1 MHEISSGWSRRRF
14 LTLSGMA
21 GLSLAACAARVPAH
35 GGQAQAALG
44 SALENAARDHPVALI
59 NRLTWGA
66 TLGDLNRLR
75 QRGVGHYVN
84 AQLRPAADPILPPEV
99 VAQLQA
105 MTINRTPVADL
116 ARSSFEQLRSIRTS
130 DLAADEKQQ
139 QLKAAQQGISN
150 LAREAAEQQL
160 LYALYSPNQLQ
171 EQLTWFWMNH
181 FSVFQY
187 KGVLRPMMGDYYAR
201 VIKPH
206 ALGRFR
212 DLFRATV
219 FSPQMLIYLDNANN
233 ARGHI
238 NENYAR
244 EIMELHTLGVG
255 AGYTQQDV
263 TNLARVLTG
272 LGVNLTDH
280 PLRVR
285 PALRADLWQSDLVV
299 FNPMRHDPDPKQ
311 VLGHTF
317 QGHGLDEINAV
328 IELLAAH
335 PATARHISTQLAQY
349 FVADTPPPALID
361 HMSATW
367 LRTDGD
373 IAAVLQT
380 MLTTQ
385 QFAQSLGSLFKDPT
399 HYVVSAVRLAYE
411 GRIIRNAQPM
421 VNWLARLGE
430 PLYGRQ
436 TPDGYPLDAAAW
448 SSSGQMTARFE
459 LARLIGSGPAG
470 LFKTDAPDAQP
481 SAAFPQLSNAFYYQA
496 LQPVLSPATRQAL
509 QQASSPQDWNA
520 LLLSSPEFMRR

>member
-1 MHEISSGWSRRRF
+1 MPESPPGWSRRRF

-66 TLGDLNRLR
+66 TLGDLNSLR
-75 QRGVGHYVN
+75 QRGVGRYVN
-84 AQLRPAADPILPPEV
+84 AQLRPAADPVLPPEV

-130 DLAADEKQQ
+130 DLPADEKQQ
-139 QLKAAQQGISN
+139 QLKTAQQGISN

-171 EQLTWFWMNH
+171 EQLAWFWMNH

-187 KGVLRPMMGDYYAR
+187 KGILRPMMGDYYAR

-272 LGVNLTDH
+272 LGVKLTGH
-280 PLRVR
+280 PARVR

-299 FNPMRHDPDPKQ
+299 FNPMRHDPDPKL
-311 VLGHTF
+311 VLGRTF
-317 QGHGLDEINAV
+317 QGHGLDEINEV

-335 PATARHISTQLAQY
+335 PATARHVSTRLAQY
-349 FVADTPPPALID
+349 FVADAPPPALID

-373 IAAVLQT
+373 IAAVLQA
-380 MLTTQ
+380 MLTTP
-385 QFAQSLGSLFKDPT
+385 QFAQSLGGLFKNPA

-411 GRIIRNAQPM
+411 GRVIRNAQPM

-470 LFKTDAPDAQP
+470 LFKTDAPGAQP
-481 SAAFPQLSNAFYYQA
+481 AAAFPQLSNAFYYQA

-509 QQASSPQDWNA
+509 QQANSPQDWNA